1 MNVMKRNEKDSEFD
15 KMLKENMGIILSIC
29 ATFTGRKT
37 DKMKDLYQDIVCRLW
52 EGWGK
57 FRNDSK
63 VSTWVYRVALNTAI
77 SLWRKESRKPQFIP
91 LPEELEQQ
99 LRDEPDNPLLNELYQ
114 LIDLLPKADR
124 ALIYLY
130 IDGVSETEMASILGI
145 SPSSVGVRI
154 HRIKQKLRDLRNKSW
169 KTS

>member
-1 MNVMKRNEKDSEFD
+1 MKRNEIDREFD

-29 ATFTGRKT
+29 ATFTDRKT

-77 SLWRKESRKPQFIP
+77 SHKRHTAAAPAFVRLDDT
-91 LPEELEQQ
+91 LLEQFT
-99 LRDEPDNPLLNELYQ
+99 LCNHLLY
-114 LIDLLPKADR
+114 
-124 ALIYLY
+124 
-130 IDGVSETEMASILGI
+130 
-145 SPSSVGVRI
+145 
-154 HRIKQKLRDLRNKSW
+154 
-169 KTS
+169 

>member
-1 MNVMKRNEKDSEFD
+1 MTVMKRNEIDREFD

-29 ATFTGRKT
+29 ATFTDRKT

-77 SLWRKESRKPQFIP
+77 SHKRHTAAAPAFVRLDDT
-91 LPEELEQQ
+91 LLEQIAEPPPNEFVDQ
-99 LRDEPDNPLLNELYQ
+99 LYRLIKRLDEKD
-114 LIDLLPKADR
+114 KAI
-124 ALIYLY
+124 IYLY
-130 IDGVSETEMASILGI
+130 LDNLSIQAISETLEL
-145 SPSSVGVRI
+145 SPNTVKHEI
-154 HRIKQKLRDLRNKSW
+154 HRIKIKLKEMNDHENNR
-169 KTS
+169 